1 MSNNVIKFPAKKAET
16 VDIQGE
22 LTLNKRA
29 LEFAYEMIDYIH
41 DGFHEETGE
50 CIFTDNE
57 YMPMVICMAEVIAA
71 AYLLSQG
78 RDHPFQEI
86 AQDLFGDIDIDA
98 EMDYNEHMNIN
109 EQPNED
115 D

>member
-1 MSNNVIKFPAKKAET
+1 MSNNIIKFPAKKAET

-41 DGFHEETGE
+41 DGIHEETGD
-50 CIFTDNE
+50 CIFTDDE
-57 YMPMVICMAEVIAA
+57 YMSIVICMAEVISA

-78 RDHPFQEI
+78 HDHPFQEI
-86 AQDLFGDIDIDA
+86 AHDLFSDVDIPD
-98 EMDYNEHMNIN
+98 EMEYDEATNIN
-109 EQPNED
+109 EAPDEEE
-115 D
+115 